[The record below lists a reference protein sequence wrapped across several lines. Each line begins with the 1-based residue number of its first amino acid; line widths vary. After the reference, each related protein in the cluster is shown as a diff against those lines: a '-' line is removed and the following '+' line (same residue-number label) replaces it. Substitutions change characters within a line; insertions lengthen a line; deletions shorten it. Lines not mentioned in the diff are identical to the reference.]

1 MNIVPQLNT
10 YVQRVSRA
18 DPLYVLKRDGNVE
31 PPSFVGSLSAPG
43 FTSVSVYS
51 GAGLPSKLSLRKYL
65 AESFIRIN
73 AIDLALPSAPLPLTA
88 EKTDNAV
95 VAPDP
100 TSVILRRL
108 SLGPCS
114 FVAIRTYLLS
124 ESPYAGV
131 SFDATLHSLL
141 LLLSSERI
149 SYSRNTF
156 GDVLWSLSR
165 SPMLSE
171 NDCVQLLSLLR
182 VLENVA
188 LPPALQYRD
197 KELPLPKPYVIT
209 TALVSKPWVDIG
221 KYTSPD
227 ASLRHQALVVDGEY
241 VHKFTYIVAPDL
253 LPRPRCCYITL
264 PVADPVRQQPLLQVA
279 ISEMI
284 SLCKPNIVDQRTKD
298 ALRLQNIL
306 PMDF

>member
-1 MNIVPQLNT
+1 MSSNATATLNL
-10 YVQRVSRA
+10 
-18 DPLYVLKRDGNVE
+18 PL
-31 PPSFVGSLSAPG
+31 FVGSLSAPG

-51 GAGLPSKLSLRKYL
+51 GAGLPSKLSLRRYL

-73 AIDLALPSAPLPLTA
+73 AIDLAVPPAPLSLTTQKA
-88 EKTDNAV
+88 DDTTV
-95 VAPDP
+95 VPDA

-108 SLGPCS
+108 SSGPCS

-124 ESPYAGV
+124 EPAYVGV
-131 SFDATLHSLL
+131 SFDETLYVLL
-141 LLLSSERI
+141 SLLSSKRV
-149 SYSRNTF
+149 SYSRNAF
-156 GDVLWSLSR
+156 GDVLWSLSQ

-182 VLENVA
+182 VLENVS
-188 LPPALQYRD
+188 LPSCLQYRD

-221 KYTSPD
+221 RYTSPD
-227 ASLRHQALVVDGEY
+227 ASLRHQALVVDGEHI
-241 VHKFTYIVAPDL
+241 HKFTYTVAPDL

-264 PVADPVRQQPLLQVA
+264 PVADPARQQPLLQAVIA
-279 ISEMI
+279 EMI
-284 SLCKPNIVDQRTKD
+284 SLCKPNILDQRAKD
-298 ALRLQNIL
+298 ALRLQKIL